1 MRIKSK
7 PTAPSKAYEREC
19 ARMEREKT
27 LEIKAAKALMRERRE
42 LGLAGKHE
50 GRVGARS
57 RHAVLNAMRTE
68 GKEIMTPEGEDYWRF
83 LRRKYPWQNPDGV
96 PESTDSVNGHR
107 NRFGK
112 VARRYVPG
120 KGWMRWER
128 GTWRREENEAD

>member
-96 PESTDSVNGHR
+96 PESTDSANGHR

-112 VARRYVPG
+112 VARRYIAG
-120 KGWMRWER
+120 KGWFVWKDGRWR
-128 GTWRREENEAD
+128 KEEEQ

>member
-1 MRIKSK
+1 MRIKSR

-19 ARMEREKT
+19 ARMEREMSM
-27 LEIKAAKALMRERRE
+27 EIAASKALMRKRRE
-42 LGLAGKHE
+42 LGIAGKRE

-68 GKEIMTPEGEDYWRF
+68 GKEIMTPEGEDYWHF

-96 PESTDSVNGHR
+96 PESTDSANGHR

-112 VARRYVPG
+112 VARRFLPG
-120 KGWMRWER
+120 KGWYVWKDN
-128 GTWRREENEAD
+128 GWRKEEEK